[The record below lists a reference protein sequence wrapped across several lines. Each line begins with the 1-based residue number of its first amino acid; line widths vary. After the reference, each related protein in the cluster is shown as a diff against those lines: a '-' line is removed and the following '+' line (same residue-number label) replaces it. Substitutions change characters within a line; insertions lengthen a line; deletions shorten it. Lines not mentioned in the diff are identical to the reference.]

1 MGNEPEIG
9 DMDEGVVE
17 GGEDPGNTEDEF
29 TYSMSM
35 LVATLRIGVLTPLVS
50 TEAAKTHLL

>member
-9 DMDEGVVE
+9 DMDEGVIE
-17 GGEDPGNTEDEF
+17 GGENSGDAEDEF

-50 TEAAKTHLL
+50 TEAEKTHLL

>member
-9 DMDEGVVE
+9 DMDEGVIE
-17 GGEDPGNTEDEF
+17 GGENSGDAEDEF